1 MKTQNQ
7 LNRVLLQ
14 NNQGTLEYISTQ
26 LIRKFYEHANSNE
39 NYPVNGSS
47 PKIERFSAKA
57 LPIEKLLKTIDK
69 RVFDTAIY
77 KSKQSYL
84 AFIDNGTNGVNFPT
98 AVINS
103 LLNQNMTCHLTDS
116 PGATPIEISTI
127 LEIRRM
133 IGYDI
138 VDDVKELG
146 DVGGCFV
153 SGGMMANMVA
163 ILIER
168 NKLFEN
174 CQQKGLPEKKPK
186 LIIPDATAH
195 YSHWNAMGWLGFG
208 EENVVRVKTTGFHYD
223 LDALEETILQLESQN
238 QPILGVVVICG
249 DSYSMTIDNIPKVSD
264 ICKKHGL
271 WLHGDAAAGGALI
284 FSKKHKNKIAGI
296 ELCDSITLDPHK
308 SMGMSYPSSLFL
320 CKNPKEFNTIISYW
334 NIVNRKGSFDLGIIS
349 PFLNSRGFESLRIW
363 LMFKAFGTNGVSKMV
378 DNKIDSTMKIYKE
391 LKKKS
396 SNILFWNEPETF
408 SILFQIVPK
417 TIDASKILE
426 NDAIISELDKHQARF
441 REELDKNI
449 GIKINSFTL
458 PVKLRFPF
466 NDGRQKFATVL
477 CLHNAHEHVS
487 QKIVKNLVKEIGR
500 YCRNN

>member
-1 MKTQNQ
+1 MKKQNQ

-14 NNQGTLEYISTQ
+14 NNQETFEYISAQ
-26 LIRKFYEHANSNE
+26 LVRKFYKHVNSDK
-39 NYPVNGSS
+39 NYPISGNN
-47 PKIERFSAKA
+47 PKTERFSTTGM
-57 LPIEKLLKTIDK
+57 PIEKLLDTIDK
-69 RVFDTAIY
+69 RIFDTAIY

-84 AFIDNGTNGVNFPT
+84 AFIDNGTNGINFPT

-138 VDDVKELG
+138 TDEVKELG
-146 DVGGCFV
+146 NVGGCFV
-153 SGGMMANMVA
+153 SGGMMANMTA

-174 CQQKGLPEKKPK
+174 CQQKGLPDKKPK

-208 EENVVRVKTTGFHYD
+208 EENVVRVKTKGFHYD
-223 LDALEETILQLESQN
+223 LDALEEIILQLESQN

-249 DSYSMTIDNIPKVSD
+249 DSYSMTIDNIPKVHD

-284 FSKKHKNKIAGI
+284 FSKKYRNKINGI
-296 ELCDSITLDPHK
+296 ELCNSITLDPHK

-320 CKNPKEFNTIISYW
+320 CKNPKDFNTIISYW
-334 NIVNRKGSFDLGIIS
+334 NIVNKKGSFDLGIIS
-349 PFLNSRGFESLRIW
+349 PFLNSRGFDSLRIW
-363 LMFKAFGTNGVSKMV
+363 LMFKAFGTDGVSKMV
-378 DNKIDSTMKIYKE
+378 DNKIDSTMKIYSE
-391 LKKKS
+391 MKKVS
-396 SNILFWNEPETF
+396 SNIIFWNEPETF

-417 TIDASKILE
+417 TIDISSIVDNESILV
-426 NDAIISELDKHQARF
+426 ELDMHQGKF
-441 REELDKNI
+441 REELDRNT

-466 NDGRQKFATVL
+466 NDSRQKFSTVL
-477 CLHNAHEHVS
+477 CLHNAHEQVNS
-487 QKIVKNLVKEIGR
+487 KIIENLVKEIER